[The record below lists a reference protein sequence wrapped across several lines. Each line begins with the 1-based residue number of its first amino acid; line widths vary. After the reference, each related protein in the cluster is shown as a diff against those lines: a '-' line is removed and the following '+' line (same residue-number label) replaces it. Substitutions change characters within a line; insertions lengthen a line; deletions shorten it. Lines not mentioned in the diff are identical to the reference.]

1 MQDKIVRYAMAKCV
15 TGNVRGGA
23 IMFGFRRNKEYD
35 VRLTEKQMKEL
46 TKNMSRREYK
56 DFEKRQRQA
65 RNDREL
71 DELMM
76 MEVFMDDWD

>member
-1 MQDKIVRYAMAKCV
+1 
-15 TGNVRGGA
+15 
-23 IMFGFRRNKEYD
+23 MFGLGRNKEYD
-35 VRLTEKQMKEL
+35 VRLTDKQMKEL

>member
-1 MQDKIVRYAMAKCV
+1 
-15 TGNVRGGA
+15 
-23 IMFGFRRNKEYD
+23 MFGLGRNKEYD
-35 VRLTEKQMKEL
+35 VRLTDKQMKEL
-46 TKNMSRREYK
+46 TKNMSMREYK